1 MELKVERLRGLE
13 RIQISSLVSKPITKQ
28 YNFER
33 TKDFNIR
40 TTHTY
45 IEKFVQD
52 NYKQS
57 VIVKIDQTNEYTI
70 TVTLMSTA
78 PSTH

>member
-1 MELKVERLRGLE
+1 MDIKVERLRGLE
-13 RIQISSLVSKPITKQ
+13 QIQIKSLVTKSIIKT

-40 TTHTY
+40 TTHAY
-45 IEKFVQD
+45 IENFVQD

-57 VIVKIDQTNEYTI
+57 IIVKIDQTNEYTI

-78 PSTH
+78 PSTL